1 MSSCTTNSVISSEV
15 NGDCVLL
22 MGNVALLSI
31 REIRIEAKQANY
43 VIFERKNGVWCYASE
58 VPVMLKIQ
66 GKSYKLPAS

>member
-1 MSSCTTNSVISSEV
+1 
-15 NGDCVLL
+15 